1 MGDIIIEGC
10 AVKIVTTIWNGIVSN
25 TIVDIISSGLV
36 EVSHTEIN
44 ITLVVFDNEI
54 FILTGAYDNTID
66 LCNNDIIAHLKNTPL
81 LWIYDNYLL
90 YAAQDCDF
98 GMDTYYVANNYSGNQ
113 YNNYGNEVILI
124 KFYKALINM
133 AMMYVNIQEY
143 TQWGINNLTH
153 TITTL

>member
-54 FILTGAYDNTID
+54 FILTVASATDID
-66 LCNNDIIAHLKNTPL
+66 LCNKIV
-81 LWIYDNYLL
+81 
-90 YAAQDCDF
+90 F
-98 GMDTYYVANNYSGNQ
+98 
-113 YNNYGNEVILI
+113 
-124 KFYKALINM
+124 
-133 AMMYVNIQEY
+133 NI
-143 TQWGINNLTH
+143 
-153 TITTL
+153 